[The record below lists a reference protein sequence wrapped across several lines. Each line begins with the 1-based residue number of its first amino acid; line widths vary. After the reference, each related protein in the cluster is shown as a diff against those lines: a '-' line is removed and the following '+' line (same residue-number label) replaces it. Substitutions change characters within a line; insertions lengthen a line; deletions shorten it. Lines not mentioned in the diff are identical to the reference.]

1 MSEKFTRKNFL
12 QRVIGGVAAL
22 TLTKTEAKP
31 ALNQITTI
39 VEPPPAPPV
48 KTFMGCKSY
57 SGIICT
63 GSFNFNNFS
72 GTWLHPDEETLEKHR
87 KGKY

>member
-1 MSEKFTRKNFL
+1 MSEKLTRKNFF

-22 TLTKTEAKP
+22 TLAKTEAKP

-48 KTFMGCKSY
+48 KKFKDYPFYSGVYSCTGYHY
-57 SGIICT
+57 SGIYR
-63 GSFNFNNFS
+63 
-72 GTWLHPDEETLEKHR
+72 HVDEETLEKHR
-87 KGKY
+87 KGKC